1 MPRATLS
8 AGNAL
13 VPDCRPAGDPTQ
25 PQPEAKLCDSY
36 TACFRVQLASAP
48 SLPLPYTG
56 RRCESCGDGF
66 FGDPLG
72 LSGAPQPCHRCR
84 CSENVDL
91 NAVGNCDPHS
101 GRCLRCLYNTTGTHC
116 ERCRDGFYGSAL
128 ATRPADKCAREYPK
142 SQTHGV
148 RCGNLCPQPSFGT
161 QTGEL
166 RKLPNQ
172 LAPLLG

>member
-1 MPRATLS
+1 M
-8 AGNAL
+8 
-13 VPDCRPAGDPTQ
+13 
-25 PQPEAKLCDSY
+25 
-36 TACFRVQLASAP
+36 QLASAP

-72 LSGAPQPCHRCR
+72 LSGAPRPCRQCQ
-84 CSENVDL
+84 CNGNVDL

-116 ERCRDGFYGSAL
+116 ELCQEGFYGSAL

-148 RCGNLCPQPSFGT
+148 KRGNLCPQPSFRT

-166 RKLPNQ
+166 RANKPAGPSAWLGSLRQVSCLLCSLKGTGICSSPR
-172 LAPLLG
+172 PLQS